1 LYTALTMDNDA
12 MKSHVTQTIAENLVN
27 SGAASEIGQTLASNA
42 FDAGTKQA
50 RGIIESYANID
61 MVKPFFN
68 VEPVDIR
75 NRLVGSLRPILTG
88 DDAKKIEGDL
98 YGPTMI
104 VFTLAAILV
113 MSMKAQENTQN
124 LVGAEGT
131 VMGKAIGISIGYWFG
146 CSAFLYAVA
155 FIFNTTIK
163 STEIMS
169 SVGYA
174 MFGFIV
180 MLLADY
186 AEKGQRDFYA
196 AWLTVG
202 FLSAAKLASV
212 LRARTTD
219 KKQGLIVAG
228 LALAAHWF
236 YGYHLHWSYTPP
248 EQ

>member
-1 LYTALTMDNDA
+1 MDDDA
-12 MKSHVTQTIAENLVN
+12 MRSHVTQTIAEKYACSAPYTLLWSNLAALLVN

-75 NRLVGSLRPILTG
+75 NRLVGSLRQ
-88 DDAKKIEGDL
+88 KIEGDL

-196 AWLTVG
+196 AWLTLVG
-202 FLSAAKLASV
+202 
-212 LRARTTD
+212 
-219 KKQGLIVAG
+219 
-228 LALAAHWF
+228 H
-236 YGYHLHWSYTPP
+236 
-248 EQ
+248 